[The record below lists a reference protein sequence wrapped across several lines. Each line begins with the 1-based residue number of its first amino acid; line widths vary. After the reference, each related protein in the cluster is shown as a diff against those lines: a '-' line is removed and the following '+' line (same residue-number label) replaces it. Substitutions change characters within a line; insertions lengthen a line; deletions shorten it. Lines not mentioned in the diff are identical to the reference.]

1 MAQSFSSPN
10 IPEQAARLFQEPNF
24 GFLATIMEDG
34 SPQVSPVWVDIDTAD
49 GLVLVNS
56 AYGRV
61 KMKNLAR
68 DPRVAISVADRTNP
82 YTMVTVRGRVVE
94 QTTEGADSHIDL
106 MAKKYLGADKYPFRA
121 PGEKR
126 VLLKI
131 KPEKVSFT
139 PPRH

>member
-1 MAQSFSSPN
+1 M
-10 IPEQAARLFQEPNF
+10 PEQAARLFQEPNF

-34 SPQVSPVWVDIDTAD
+34 SPQVSPVWVDIDIAN

-61 KMKNLAR
+61 KIKNLAR

-82 YTMVTVRGRVVE
+82 YTMVTVRVVE